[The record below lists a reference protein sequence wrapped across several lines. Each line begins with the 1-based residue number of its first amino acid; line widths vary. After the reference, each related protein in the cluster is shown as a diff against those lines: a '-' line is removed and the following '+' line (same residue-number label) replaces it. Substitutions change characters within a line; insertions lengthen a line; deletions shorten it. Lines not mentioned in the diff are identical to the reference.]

1 MKSEADGSP
10 EKSKLHAEGVEEASS
25 SVGTAS
31 STGQQEGQFH
41 TTDFVECVTDNLVH
55 TLAGVSLKCLSS

>member
-1 MKSEADGSP
+1 MICDFGAAEVKSEADGSP

-31 STGQQEGQFH
+31 GMGQQEGQFH
-41 TTDFVECVTDNLVH
+41 TTNSGST
-55 TLAGVSLKCLSS
+55 